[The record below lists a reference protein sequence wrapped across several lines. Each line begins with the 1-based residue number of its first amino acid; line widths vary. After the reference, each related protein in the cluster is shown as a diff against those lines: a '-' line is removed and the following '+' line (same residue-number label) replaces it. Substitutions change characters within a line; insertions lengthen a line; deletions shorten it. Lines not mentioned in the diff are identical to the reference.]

1 MIDQATTTVK
11 KTTRTRKTT
20 ATPTVVSEAAVS
32 TKAVTALEDVFN
44 NVIQRINDSKAEFVS
59 MQRLIEETKQAWIR
73 EQREH
78 ELQVAQQ
85 NQQEEVER
93 RREQESYEYETKLA
107 RRKAEDEFLQRKT
120 KWERE
125 LEERKDEIE
134 RERQELVTL
143 RRQVEGFEGD
153 KEKAIKD
160 ATTTM
165 QKEVAN
171 QFATEKKLR
180 EQEVKAEKELLALK
194 ITTLTQENTRLNNE
208 VEALKKA
215 LTDATVQLKDVAV
228 KVIESS
234 NTSSKQFTGST
245 E

>member
-1 MIDQATTTVK
+1 MNETATTVK
-11 KTTRTRKTT
+11 KTTRTRKTATSASTT
-20 ATPTVVSEAAVS
+20 ASVFSAQTTVSLIEETFNALLRQLSEAKS
-32 TKAVTALEDVFN
+32 
-44 NVIQRINDSKAEFVS
+44 EFLS
-59 MQRLIEETKQAWIR
+59 MQQRIEETKQAWIR
-73 EQREH
+73 EQKEH
-78 ELQVAQQ
+78 ELQAAQK

-134 RERQELVTL
+134 RERQELVAL

-160 ATTTM
+160 ATAAL
-165 QKEVAN
+165 QEEVTN

-194 ITTLTQENTRLNNE
+194 ITTLTQENTRFNNE

-234 NTSSKQFTGST
+234 NAQTKQFTSSA